1 MKLTVYRRYHQR
13 GAHVCLLALLALM
26 LPVAAH
32 AGAWTTP
39 AGSLWAKVSWYRQ
52 TTDEWYTD
60 SDQPILLADNTLG
73 TRPAGRRQPY
83 RFNGAYESTA
93 VFLEAKYGIADG
105 IDVGL
110 QVPWFDQSFNDDT
123 RIDSPAE
130 SGFSDVRISARWQL
144 LDRPILL
151 TLKGG
156 AKIPTAEFRNEDGLI
171 PVGEG
176 QWDYDVVV
184 QAGRSFWPIPAYA
197 NIDLGYRVRTENESI
212 RRDPGDEWQV
222 TAELGYS
229 PLPSLMLAA
238 KLEGLYGKAG
248 RSFGLRNESLTQ
260 RITYLSPSVAYTLS
274 GQTVMEGGLRISV
287 GGRNFP
293 AGRQLTIGLST
304 TGALPGALR

>member
-1 MKLTVYRRYHQR
+1 MYRRYQQR
-13 GAHVCLLALLALM
+13 ITRVCLLALLV
-26 LPVAAH
+26 PVAAQ

-39 AGSLWAKVSWYRQ
+39 AGSLWAKASWYRQ
-52 TTDEWYTD
+52 TTGKWYTD
-60 SDQPILLADNTLG
+60 NDQPILLADNTLG

-93 VFLEAKYGIADG
+93 IFLEAKYGITDA
-105 IDVGL
+105 IDVGV

-123 RIDSPAE
+123 RIDPPAE
-130 SGFSDVRISARWQL
+130 AGFSDVRISARWQL
-144 LDRPILL
+144 LARPFLL

-156 AKIPTAEFRNEDGLI
+156 TKIPTAEFRNEDGLI

-212 RRDPGDEWQV
+212 RRDPGDEWLV

-229 PLPSLMLAA
+229 PLPSLMLAM
-238 KLEGLYGKAG
+238 KIEGLYGKAG

-260 RITYLSPSVAYTLS
+260 RITYLSPSVAYTLF
-274 GQTVMEGGLRISV
+274 GQTVVEAGLRISA

-304 TGALPGALR
+304 TGDPLGAWR